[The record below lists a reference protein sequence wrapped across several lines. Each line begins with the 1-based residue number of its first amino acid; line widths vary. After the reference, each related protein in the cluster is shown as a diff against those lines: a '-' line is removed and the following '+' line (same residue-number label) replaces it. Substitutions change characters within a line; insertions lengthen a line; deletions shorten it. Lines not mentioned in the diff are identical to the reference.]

1 MTDTPAAPVVL
12 RPVPGND
19 RPGAPAPKARSKAS
33 VRRLAIKAAFLA
45 VVAVPLLLASL
56 YLFVVA
62 QDQYASKT
70 GFVVRKSSEKSLGSA
85 AELLGGLTS
94 ITQASSTESTILY
107 EFIRSQRM
115 VELVDKELDLR
126 AMYSRPTFDPVF
138 AFDPEGSI
146 EALENYW
153 GRMVQPHFD
162 SSSGLLELRVLAFD
176 PDDARRIAAEI
187 IRQCSIKINEISAV
201 ARDDRTRY
209 AHDDLTKAVDNLK
222 AARRAM
228 TEFRSRN
235 RIVDPKADVQVQM
248 GLISTLQTQLADAMI
263 ELDMLNLTTQEADP
277 RINQVQQRISVIQS
291 RIDAE
296 RGQMVFGSGE
306 GSNDETF
313 TQLLEEFEGLTV
325 DQEFAERAY
334 LVALA
339 TYDEALSEAS
349 RQSLYL
355 ATYIEPTLAETSEY
369 PRRLTILTLMGMFL
383 VLIWAIG
390 GLIAYSVWD
399 RR

>member
-1 MTDTPAAPVVL
+1 MTDTPAAHAIL

-19 RPGAPAPKARSKAS
+19 RSGAPIAKARSKAS
-33 VRRLAIKAAFLA
+33 VRRLLIKAAFLT
-45 VVAVPLLLASL
+45 VVAIPLLLASL

-70 GFVVRKSSEKSLGSA
+70 GFVVRKSSEKSLASA

-126 AMYSRPTFDPVF
+126 TMYSRPTFDPVF
-138 AFDPEGSI
+138 AFDPQGSI

-162 SSSGLLELRVLAFD
+162 SSSGLLELRVFAFD
-176 PDDARRIAAEI
+176 PDGARRIAEEI
-187 IRQCSIKINEISAV
+187 IRQCSIKINDLSAV
-201 ARDDRTRY
+201 ARADRTRY
-209 AHDDLTKAVDNLK
+209 ASDDLTKAVDNLK
-222 AARRAM
+222 SARRAM

-263 ELDMLNLTTQEADP
+263 ELDMLNLTTKEADS

-313 TQLLEEFEGLTV
+313 SQLLEEFESLTV

-383 VLIWAIG
+383 GLIWAIG
-390 GLIAYSVWD
+390 SLIAYSVWD

>member
-1 MTDTPAAPVVL
+1 MTDTPAAHAIL

-19 RPGAPAPKARSKAS
+19 RSGAPIAKARSKAS
-33 VRRLAIKAAFLA
+33 VRRLLIKAAFLT
-45 VVAVPLLLASL
+45 VVAIPLLLASL

-70 GFVVRKSSEKSLGSA
+70 GFVVRKSSEKSLASA

-126 AMYSRPTFDPVF
+126 TMYSRPTFDPVF
-138 AFDPEGSI
+138 AFDPQGSI

-162 SSSGLLELRVLAFD
+162 SSSGLLELRVFAFD
-176 PDDARRIAAEI
+176 PDDARRIAEEI
-187 IRQCSIKINEISAV
+187 IRQCSIKINDLSAV
-201 ARDDRTRY
+201 ARADRTRY
-209 AHDDLTKAVDNLK
+209 ASDDLTKAVDNLK
-222 AARRAM
+222 SARRAM

-263 ELDMLNLTTQEADP
+263 ELDMLNLTTKEADS

-313 TQLLEEFEGLTV
+313 SQLLEEFESLTV

-383 VLIWAIG
+383 GLIWAIG
-390 GLIAYSVWD
+390 SLIAYSVWD